1 MDFMS
6 SSPKKIV
13 LKLLKITGITLGSI
27 LALMFLLPI
36 LFPGFVSKQ
45 IKSWTNNAITGE
57 LNFSKA
63 RLSFFNHF
71 PSLTLT
77 LYDFN
82 LKGSAPFQKDT
93 LIAAKEVALGVNL
106 ASIFSKRI
114 TIDEIYLTSGNINI
128 LVNEAGLANYNVY
141 KSDTAAANPADSSSA
156 SLKIEKI
163 QIEHSNLVYDDH
175 SIPILITAKELNY
188 IGKGDLSKSI
198 FDLYSKV
205 QTDSF
210 DLDYN
215 STHYIGAKRV
225 QADLVTKINTNSLEL
240 LFEKNDLKINSL
252 PVDFKGKFEF
262 LKDGYNMDFRIIS
275 KQTNLA
281 DVFTALPP
289 QYMTWLDST
298 EVKGYAEM
306 DAYLTGQYISSKNVM
321 PNLGFN
327 MKIRDG
333 FVSNKKAPSPVTN
346 LFLNFDTKLPS
357 LNMDSLYVNIDSIF
371 FNIEKDYFSS
381 VLQLQG
387 IKEPVI
393 KAKLTSTID
402 LEKWDRAFGVSM
414 FDVKGKTDIH
424 FAADGKYATGIARS
438 GLRKVDTVI
447 TSIPKFNLSANLSN
461 GYFKLASLPEPI
473 SNISFAINTS
483 CPDNN
488 IHHSSLA
495 IDQISMQALSNF
507 VKGYFKISGAD
518 DFPVDAN
525 LQSVIHLADIK
536 KVYPLDSLDL
546 SGNLN
551 VNLQTKG
558 KFNTAKKLFPVT
570 KVTLQLNDGAIQTRY
585 YPKPI
590 EKIQVDA
597 VIISNNGSL
606 QDLQV
611 NLKPIAFEFEGQ
623 PFLLKADLKNF
634 NDLRYNVTSRGVI
647 DIGNLYK
654 AFAVK
659 GYNLKGYIKTNLAFN
674 GTQSDATAGRYDR
687 LNNRGTLAV
696 SDIALNSD
704 LFPLPLEISKGVF
717 RFNQDKMWFDAFKA
731 SYGKTIVNL
740 KGYLSNVI
748 NYATKSDEALKGSF
762 DFTSGYVLV
771 DEFMAFAAV
780 DSATAKKTTAATGV
794 VIVPANLSLAFNAAA
809 DKIDYNGLDL
819 KNFKGSMLVDSGKIK
834 LEKTGF
840 EIIGAPVT
848 MDATY
853 GSLSPKKAFFDY
865 HINAKDF
872 DIKKAYQEIKIFHD
886 LASSASKTEG
896 IVSLDY
902 QLSGKLDENMSPI
915 YPSLKGG
922 GVLSLNKVK
931 VKGLKLF
938 AAVSKETGRDSVNNP
953 DLKKVNIKSTIAN
966 NIINIERTKMRVFG
980 FRPRF
985 EGQVSFDGRLNLSAR
1000 LGLPPFGIFGIP
1012 FTVTGTQEDPKIKLR
1027 RSRASDKLEE
1037 TQEEP
1042 DAADND

>member
-1 MDFMS
+1 MS
-6 SSPKKIV
+6 VSPKKII
-13 LKLLKITGITLGSI
+13 LKLLKITGITIGSI
-27 LALMFLLPI
+27 LLLMFLLPI
-36 LFPGFVSKQ
+36 LFPGFVAKQ

-57 LNFSKA
+57 INFSKA

-106 ASIFSKRI
+106 ASVFSKRI
-114 TIDEIYLTSGNINI
+114 TIDEIYLTKGDINI
-128 LVNEAGLANYNVY
+128 LVDEKGLANYNVY
-141 KSDTAAANPADSSSA
+141 KSDSVKANPADSSSA

-163 QIEHSNLVYDDH
+163 QIDHSNLVYDDH
-175 SIPILITAKELNY
+175 SIPILITAKDVNY
-188 IGKGDLSKSI
+188 LGKGDLSKAI
-198 FDLYSKV
+198 FDLSSKI
-205 QTDSF
+205 QTDTF

-215 STHYIGAKRV
+215 STHYIGAKKV
-225 QADLVTKINTNSLEL
+225 QANLVTKINTNSLQL
-240 LFEKNDLKINSL
+240 FFEKNDLKINSL

-262 LKDGYNMDFRIIS
+262 LTKGYNMDFKIIS
-275 KQTNLA
+275 RQTNLA

-289 QYMTWLDST
+289 QYMKWLDST

-306 DAYLTGQYISSKNVM
+306 DAYLAGKYIAEENVM

-333 FVSNKKAPSPVTN
+333 YISNNHAPSPIKN

-381 VLQLQG
+381 VIQLQG
-387 IKEPVI
+387 TKEPIV
-393 KAKLTSTID
+393 KAKLNSTID
-402 LEKWDRAFGVSM
+402 LGQWDRAFGVSA
-414 FDVKGKTDIH
+414 FDIKGKSDIH
-424 FAADGKYATGIARS
+424 FTADGKYATGVVKT
-438 GLRKVDTVI
+438 GLRKIDTVI
-447 TSIPKFNLSANLSN
+447 TSIPKFSLTSNLAN
-461 GYFKLASLPEPI
+461 GYFKLASLPEAI
-473 SNISFAINTS
+473 NDISFNINAS

-488 IHHSSLA
+488 YHHSSFA
-495 IDQISMQALSNF
+495 IENISMKALSNF
-507 VKGYFKISGAD
+507 IKGYFKISGSN

-525 LQSVIHLADIK
+525 LQSVIHLSDIK
-536 KVYPLDSLDL
+536 KVYPLDSLDI

-551 VNLQTKG
+551 VDLQTKG
-558 KFNTAKKLFPVT
+558 KFNSAKKLFPVT
-570 KVTLQLNDGAIQTRY
+570 KILLVLNDGAIQTKY
-585 YPKPI
+585 YPRPI

-597 VIISNNGSL
+597 GIVSHNGSL

-623 PFLLKADLKNF
+623 PFLLKADLRNF
-634 NDLRYNVTSRGVI
+634 NDLRYSVTSRGVI
-647 DIGNLYK
+647 DIGKIYK
-654 AFAVK
+654 AFAVN
-659 GYNLKGYIKTNLAFN
+659 GYGLKGFIKTNLSLN
-674 GTQSDATAGRYDR
+674 GLQSDATSGKYDK
-687 LNNRGTLAV
+687 LNNSGTLTV
-696 SDIALNSD
+696 SDIALTSD
-704 LFPLPLEISKGVF
+704 LFPLPLLVSKGVF
-717 RFNQDKMWFDAFKA
+717 HFEQDKMMFDAFKA

-740 KGYLSNVI
+740 NGYLNNVI
-748 NYATKSDEALKGSF
+748 NYATKSNEPLKGSF
-762 DFTSGYVLV
+762 DFTSGYVSV
-771 DEFMAFAAV
+771 DEFMAFAKT
-780 DSATAKKTTAATGV
+780 DTTSKKSAEPSTGV
-794 VIVPANLSLAFNAAA
+794 VIVPANLSLAFNASA
-809 DKIDYNGLDL
+809 DNVSYNSLDL
-819 KNFKGSMLVDSGKIK
+819 KNFKGSMMIDSGKIK

-840 EIIGAPVT
+840 EIIGAPVS

-865 HINAKDF
+865 HISAKDF
-872 DIKKAYQEIKIFHD
+872 DIKKAYNEIKIFHD

-896 IVSLDY
+896 SVSLDY
-902 QLSGKLDENMSPI
+902 QLSGKLDQNMSPI

-953 DLKKVNIKSTIAN
+953 SLSKVNIKSTIAN

-985 EGQVSFDGRLNLSAR
+985 EGQVSFDGKLNLSAR

-1037 TQEEP
+1037 TQETP
-1042 DAADND
+1042 DADDN